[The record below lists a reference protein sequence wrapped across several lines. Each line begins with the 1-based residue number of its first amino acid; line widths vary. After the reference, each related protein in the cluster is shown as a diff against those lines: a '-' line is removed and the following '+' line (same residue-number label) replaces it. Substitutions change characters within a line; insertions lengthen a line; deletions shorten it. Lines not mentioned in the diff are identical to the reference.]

1 MKKERKKI
9 MGILMFIATF
19 AIVQTLPVFF
29 LKPMGYKT
37 MADENI
43 EMYYAPEVQKGAEE
57 VFELLQLKSNEIK
70 EKMNVK
76 FDEPTK
82 VYIYKTQS
90 QLAIREAG
98 LITLTFAPSWYIG
111 DSHNGNIMM
120 VSPYT
125 KVKGHTHESI
135 LNATLHELVHALN
148 YQINPKLSYFW
159 DNGLATYLSDQ
170 KPSESDLTSHP
181 IPTFKQLQ
189 TDNGL
194 EFGNMGGYAYSYSYI
209 EYLDETY
216 GWDTVLEFASGNKT
230 YEDAFGKSELDI
242 YDDWCNN
249 LKKN

>member
-1 MKKERKKI
+1 MKKERRKKT
-9 MGILMFIATF
+9 MVILAFIVVF
-19 AIVQTLPVFF
+19 AIIQTLPVFF
-29 LKPMGYKT
+29 LKPMGFKT
-37 MADENI
+37 MVDENI
-43 EMYYAPEVQKGAEE
+43 EMYYAPGVQKGAEE
-57 VFELLQLKSNEIK
+57 VFELLQLKSSEIK
-70 EKMNVK
+70 DKMNVK

-98 LITLTFAPSWYIG
+98 FVTLLIAPSWHIG

-135 LNATLHELVHALN
+135 LNATLHELVHAIN

-159 DNGLATYLSDQ
+159 DNGLATFLSNQ
-170 KPSESDLTSHP
+170 KPSESDLKSHS
-181 IPTFKQLQ
+181 IPTFKQLK

-216 GWDTVLEFASGNKT
+216 GWDKLLAFASGGKT
-230 YEDAFGKSELDI
+230 YEEVFGKSELDI
-242 YDDWCNN
+242 YNDWCNY
-249 LKKN
+249 LK